1 MKKFISLAFLLVSTV
16 AFAQNPKYILY
27 NIIRNGEV
35 VGKVYIKEPTP
46 KKVTVVK
53 RLKSKPKIVKVPE
66 FTLVPVPTPPTAFDT
81 TSVLQMYYPKNVH
94 TEVLTLPNNVG
105 TVQISDTIAYNRL
118 VGRQWNANVTRHIVE
133 KVVEVE
139 RPAVT
144 EWFIG
149 PHVTSN
155 LTQEFQSFGLSFVR
169 KSAKDFILQFQ
180 IGGNVHQGTL
190 KPNAYFGVGGLFKLR

>member
-16 AFAQNPKYILY
+16 ALAQNPKYVLY

-53 RLKSKPKIVKVPE
+53 RLKAKPKIVKVPE
-66 FTLVPVPTPPTAFDT
+66 FTLVPVPIPPTAFDT

-118 VGRQWNANVTRHIVE
+118 VGRQWNANVTRHTVE
-133 KVVEVE
+133 KVVEVQ

-144 EWFIG
+144 EWYMG
-149 PHVTSN
+149 PHITSN

-169 KSAKDFILQFQ
+169 KSAKDFVLQFQ